1 MIKVNLLK
9 DQTAQTRKKT
19 FVKPTVSRIGLIFC
33 AIFVLAAA
41 AMGAWTISIRHQ
53 VQTGIEKRDV
63 LRIEEARLQTLKREI
78 EKYEKLKELRQ
89 SRINIIESLKENQKG
104 PVLLL
109 NNVIQSIPR
118 DGVLWLTSVVQK
130 SDQIKIVGFT
140 QHPEV
145 IPDFMSNLA
154 ASGGFQSVDLELIE
168 RQKEASKFSLICT
181 SITKPQAE

>member
-9 DQTAQTRKKT
+9 DQSAQTRKT
-19 FVKPTVSRIGLIFC
+19 FVKPTVSRTGLIFC

-53 VQTGIEKRDV
+53 VRTGIEKRDV

-78 EKYEKLKELRQ
+78 ERYEKLKQLRQ
-89 SRINIIESLKENQKG
+89 SRIDIIESLKENQKG

-118 DGVLWLTSVVQK
+118 DGVLWLTSVTQK

-145 IPDFMSNLA
+145 IPDLISNLA
-154 ASGGFQSVDLELIE
+154 ASGIFQSVDLELIE
-168 RQKEASKFSLICT
+168 RQKEASKFSLICI